1 MERIG
6 NNGCCQP
13 SSALRAPS
21 PASGRRQ
28 RTSLPGRSRLR
39 KQRIPNPSRIPN
51 PESRIPNP
59 ESRIPNPESRIPNPE
74 SRIPNPESRIPN
86 PGP

>member
-39 KQRIPNPSRIPN
+39 KQRIPNP
-51 PESRIPNP
+51 
-59 ESRIPNPESRIPNPE
+59 E